1 MALSETIFR
10 RRLFHVTKAN
20 EKERNEPRQKKNG
33 ASSELP
39 TEWVATLKHFISK
52 LFWIVN
58 VHDREMAVT
67 QYTRWNLARFASVE
81 RSNDNF

>member
-1 MALSETIFR
+1 MLQ
-10 RRLFHVTKAN
+10 KQMK
-20 EKERNEPRQKKNG
+20 KERNNRTNEPRQKKNC

-67 QYTRWNLARFASVE
+67 QYIRWNLARFASVE